1 MLLQPAKIQPD
12 VSGREIASCR
22 TTAAGRP
29 DLPYFSKSLSFVT
42 CDDTSACNQI
52 PPSPSLM
59 TPRPGQGISVPMA
72 EKPHLQLWAG
82 MPISGGPAK
91 ESVSRKVISEGMMH
105 TRQPRNRAVKLTPSH
120 CSLLHVTISG
130 SNAQS
135 SGQRTASHAY
145 WSVDVALAA
154 DCSGDS
160 TCFPGWNKS
169 KVIHIYV

>member
-59 TPRPGQGISVPMA
+59 TPRPGQGISVPVA
-72 EKPHLQLWAG
+72 EKPLSQLWAG

-91 ESVSRKVISEGMMH
+91 ESVSRKVILEGMMH
-105 TRQPRNRAVKLTPSH
+105 TTVTSEPCCQIDIK
-120 CSLLHVTISG
+120 SL
-130 SNAQS
+130 S
-135 SGQRTASHAY
+135 SVACHYIGIECTKFRT
-145 WSVDVALAA
+145 D
-154 DCSGDS
+154 D
-160 TCFPGWNKS
+160 
-169 KVIHIYV
+169 YVSCVLVRRCGARG